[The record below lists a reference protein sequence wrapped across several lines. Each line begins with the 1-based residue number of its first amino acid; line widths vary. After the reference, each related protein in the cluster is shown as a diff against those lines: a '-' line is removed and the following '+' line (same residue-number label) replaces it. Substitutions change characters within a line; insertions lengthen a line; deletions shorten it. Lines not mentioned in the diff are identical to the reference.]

1 MVFVLALEPF
11 VSFKNAMARHGVFEW
26 PICFRTA
33 VPAQLHSSACQGAEM
48 EAARSAFSPIS
59 HCFNNISIYMYIIYM
74 YTLYVY
80 IIILYNIYIYRYI
93 THTHIYIYTCMQS
106 TYGTKRFWIPWD
118 PNTVFHG
125 NDQLFTGWMASKL
138 CLCGCCADL
147 ARGSLA
153 RGVAL
158 HRGAKLASFGWWEN

>member
-33 VPAQLHSSACQGAEM
+33 VPAQFHSSACQGAEM

-80 IIILYNIYIYRYI
+80 IIILYNIYIDI
-93 THTHIYIYTCMQS
+93 LHTHTYIYTCMQS
-106 TYGTKRFWIPWD
+106 TYGTKRF
-118 PNTVFHG
+118 
-125 NDQLFTGWMASKL
+125 
-138 CLCGCCADL
+138 
-147 ARGSLA
+147 
-153 RGVAL
+153 
-158 HRGAKLASFGWWEN
+158 